1 MPELVYLP
9 TGNQSIS
16 YSNTAPQAPA
26 LFEQLRLAFPWV
38 VDNEYRAISTEYVH
52 EVLNERVIR
61 TCVVIKMA
69 QEMLEGQIGSAHRLF
84 GLDSLT
90 SVFVVTRL
98 FTDPQPSWAPD
109 ESFVLA
115 YTEHHDELGRPC
127 SPGMLGFS
135 EYYFV
140 CAKATAAGLGID
152 VTDADEDTLYAAVIQ
167 NGQVVGY
174 RRYSHIGDPD
184 NDLLENWQV
193 LYMWYAK
200 KARRLDLVRQLL
212 SFSFMDEYSEEP
224 PT

>member
-9 TGNQSIS
+9 SGNQAIS

-26 LFEQLRLAFPWV
+26 LFEQLRSAFPWV
-38 VDNEYRAISTEYVH
+38 ADNEYRAVSTEHVH
-52 EVLNERVIR
+52 EILSERVIR
-61 TCVVIKMA
+61 TCVVMQMA
-69 QEMLEGQIGSAHRLF
+69 QEMLDKQIISAHRLF

-90 SVFVVTRL
+90 SAFMVTRL
-98 FTDPQPSWAPD
+98 FVDQQPSWAPP
-109 ESFVLA
+109 ETYVLA

-135 EYYFV
+135 EHYFV

-152 VTDADEDTLYAAVIQ
+152 ITDADEETVYAAMVQ
-167 NGQVVGY
+167 DGQVVGY
-174 RRYSHIGDPD
+174 RRYSHVGDPD
-184 NDLLENWQV
+184 NDVLENWQV